1 MRRTISIKLGLGSP
15 LVLTYDST
23 EDHLTSATLA
33 PALSYPYSTH
43 SQLSVID
50 DVYNV
55 DSDTDNIF
63 STADIQNNNQ
73 TSKLEKYG
81 TISDLFHE
89 RNIWTEGLE
98 WPEEEL
104 FVIHSNPKRFERQCD
119 LKGEQG
125 RMESCDQLLENP
137 RRHGFGLK
145 PNISLEL
152 ISGKGSPAY
161 EAQTNDLLASIR
173 DWKQSLVGKNVAND
187 LTVNSHLVK
196 TSSDPTNPMAILQA
210 AQPDAKREKRIR
222 EYLSKY
228 FPGKIHSI
236 SEEFFEHERDGC
248 NESKDMCQRSNL
260 QKIKDPRRT
269 RAVRSLERT
278 VCFEP
283 LPKTI
288 SKHRSKASEKQP
300 ERKHRKP
307 EQQQQKLTNAKAV
320 HKNLT
325 AKTQDS
331 NVPKLRRRSRVTIAA
346 QDSSETPSNDKS
358 VGFRDK
364 TTHRIHPSNLGD
376 VNTTANSEE
385 NRKNAKCLRSS
396 KAQMESTKILKKIS
410 KKPQLEKRTS
420 STTPLPKQNGM
431 VVYEKQTKNCVED
444 LSFPARATIE
454 SNGFADKISQLNR
467 LQGKLEKIR
476 RQIKQL
482 QSYNS
487 VGRVFCIADAS
498 IRILCAQ
505 LAPHILL
512 QPLYDKYAVL
522 TADDDDDS
530 LRMRKATG
538 RRRPQDPVN
547 FMFQLNPKCMKF
559 DKYTQLHTYLILYQL
574 EHETVFVKH
583 MQLKNIRNQRVTRDS
598 DLRSKNRRFAS
609 VNLLALPRS
618 FVDSILQLKAPWKN
632 GMEHPLK
639 HKPVKHMCLKE
650 DTSAISILDE
660 ESESGDVTKSEVP
673 NDKRSPSTLFEENFV
688 HPQMATSREIQK
700 AQKNHRNR
708 IGKLCH
714 LMVLPSWEQK
724 YMGLR
729 RNKRTPSAIMLAW
742 KDKCGFSNSHSG
754 WLRRTA
760 QKLIRRRNRHN

>member
-73 TSKLEKYG
+73 TSKLEEYG

-196 TSSDPTNPMAILQA
+196 TLRYPTNPMAILQA

-505 LAPHILL
+505 LAPHILRA
-512 QPLYDKYAVL
+512 AV
-522 TADDDDDS
+522 
-530 LRMRKATG
+530 
-538 RRRPQDPVN
+538 
-547 FMFQLNPKCMKF
+547 
-559 DKYTQLHTYLILYQL
+559 
-574 EHETVFVKH
+574 ETPCYP
-583 MQLKNIRNQRVTRDS
+583 